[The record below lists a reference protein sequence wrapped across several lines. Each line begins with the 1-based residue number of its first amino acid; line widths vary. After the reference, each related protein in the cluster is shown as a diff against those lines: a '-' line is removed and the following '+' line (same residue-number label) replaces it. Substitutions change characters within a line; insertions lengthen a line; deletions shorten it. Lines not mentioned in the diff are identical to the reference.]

1 MNRPLVEIGDKLE
14 DVITRHRQGSP
25 SVNWLM
31 ELRRSSG
38 SLEETG
44 LFPASLVRKFA
55 AVEAEILSDG
65 VALLQC

>member
-1 MNRPLVEIGDKLE
+1 
-14 DVITRHRQGSP
+14 
-25 SVNWLM
+25 M